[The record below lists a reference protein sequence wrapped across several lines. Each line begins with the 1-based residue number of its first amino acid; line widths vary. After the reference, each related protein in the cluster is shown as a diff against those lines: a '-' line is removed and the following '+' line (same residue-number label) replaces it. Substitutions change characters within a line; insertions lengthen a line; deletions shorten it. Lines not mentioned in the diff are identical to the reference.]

1 MSQEGKR
8 HVCRRRRS
16 SDATVYTNYG
26 DTHGGSRG
34 TEEEDDGDYTT
45 RRRPLADGV
54 PAVPKEQTDPG
65 GEDIFGASGDVP
77 GSTPNSILYVVIC
90 CYVLE

>member
-1 MSQEGKR
+1 M
-8 HVCRRRRS
+8 
-16 SDATVYTNYG
+16 
-26 DTHGGSRG
+26 
-34 TEEEDDGDYTT
+34 